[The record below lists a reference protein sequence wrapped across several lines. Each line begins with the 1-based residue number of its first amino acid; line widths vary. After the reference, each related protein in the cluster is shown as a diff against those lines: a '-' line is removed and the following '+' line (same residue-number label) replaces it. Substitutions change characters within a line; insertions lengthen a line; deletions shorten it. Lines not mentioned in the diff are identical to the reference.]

1 VFRCPNNDQAELL
14 QESDKG
20 GNFISDDSHARMG
33 MAKAVR
39 LAAKA
44 SLVAEIAWEWFVS
57 IF

>member
-1 VFRCPNNDQAELL
+1 MIPM
-14 QESDKG
+14 
-20 GNFISDDSHARMG
+20 ARMG

-57 IF
+57 MF